1 MEPAHVTYRS
11 LDGVTDAALTSPE
24 FAARLLGSGRPQI
37 SVAFEGDAIRFTADT
52 AELMLRARVT
62 ALLEDA
68 LGMDWRLHVQRAD
81 R

>member
-1 MEPAHVTYRS
+1 MEPAHVTFRS

-24 FAARLLGSGRPQI
+24 FAARPQI

-62 ALLEDA
+62 ALFEDA